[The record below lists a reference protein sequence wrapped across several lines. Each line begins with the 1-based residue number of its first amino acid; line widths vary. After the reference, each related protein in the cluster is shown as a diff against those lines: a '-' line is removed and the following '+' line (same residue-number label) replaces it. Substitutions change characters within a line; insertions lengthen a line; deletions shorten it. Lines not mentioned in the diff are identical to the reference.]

1 MCLMS
6 LKDKVLSVLKD
17 KHDYTE
23 KPKTTDTP
31 AGLHTNLKVNKR
43 DSDDGVLKES
53 REVKNIIT
61 NDGADYVRTTVGSAP
76 LTSAFRWT
84 AVGTSA
90 SAFSSADA
98 QLNTEIART
107 QNAFNTTSN
116 FGQFS
121 NVTTFTNISATAKE
135 SGLFNRD
142 GTNAGSM
149 LAAQTFG
156 DITLTTD
163 DSLEIIWK
171 VYFSEV

>member
-1 MCLMS
+1 ML
-6 LKDKVLSVLKD
+6 DKVRSALESE
-17 KHDYTE
+17 HGYTE
-23 KPKTTDTP
+23 GPETTDTP
-31 AGLHTNLKVNKR
+31 HTLQANLKVNKR
-43 DSDDGVLKES
+43 DQESGALKET
-53 REVKNIIT
+53 RDVKNIIT

-90 SAFSSADA
+90 AAFTSADSA
-98 QLNTEIART
+98 LHTENARS

-121 NVTTFTNISATAKE
+121 NVTTFTNIAATVKE

-142 GTNAGSM
+142 GTNAGTM

-156 DITLTTD
+156 QITLTTD
-163 DSLEIIWK
+163 DSLEVIWK
-171 VYFSEV
+171 VFFSEA